1 MNTPQRQNRSTKGPA
16 GPHLAL
22 KQTQSLVMTPQ
33 LQQAIALLQMNNVEL
48 NEFVL
53 SALESNPLLQR
64 ADEDDFEQGDDT
76 PRIAEDDF
84 HHASNYTAP
93 DERKK
98 AIPERG
104 AADASIHDEYER
116 QFDDHQHDGGGDQG
130 AGTDFTTVGRGGYD
144 SDGAET
150 AWEQQLSD
158 AAPSLYEH
166 LTRQIQL
173 EFASP
178 QDQIIALALVENLDE
193 AGYFRGNIKK
203 IAEQFTAD
211 IEDVELVLSRCQQM
225 EPAGLFALNLAQCL
239 ELQLKD
245 QGLLTPEF
253 RVFLANLDLMRQHDY
268 RKLQQKCRVT
278 EDEFRRMLVQLKRL
292 DPKPALRFTHDVV
305 QTLIPDVTMKRNRN
319 PQQPGTWIVELN
331 PDALPKVLVN
341 QRYAAI
347 VQQKGASK
355 KKDNDKDKDDETA
368 SDTQTEYLIDKLQA
382 AQFLVKALDQRA
394 QSILKIAAEIVR
406 QQESFFAYGVA
417 YLKPLVLRDVA
428 AAVDVHESTVSRVTT
443 QKYIETP
450 RGVFELKYF
459 FSSHVGGGAGAMEH
473 TAHAVKARIKQLID
487 AEDPKKILSD
497 DDLVALLKL
506 EDIPIARRTVTKYRE
521 ALGIGSSVVRR
532 RQKNPLR

>member
-1 MNTPQRQNRSTKGPA
+1 MNTPQRQNRSTKGPK

-22 KQTQSLVMTPQ
+22 KQTQSLTMTPQ
-33 LQQAIALLQMNNVEL
+33 LQQAIALLQMNNIEL

-53 SALESNPLLQR
+53 SELESNPLLQR
-64 ADEDDFEQGDDT
+64 ADESDFDHADDVAR
-76 PRIAEDDF
+76 PAEDDF

-93 DERKK
+93 DERQK
-98 AIPERG
+98 AVPEQRS
-104 AADASIHDEYER
+104 ADASINDEYDR
-116 QFDDHQHDGGGDQG
+116 QFDDHQDDGGDHG
-130 AGTDFTTVGRGGYD
+130 AGTDFTTVGRGGHD
-144 SDGAET
+144 FDGADT
-150 AWEQQLSD
+150 AWEQQLGD
-158 AAPSLYEH
+158 TAPSLYEH

-178 QDQIIALALVENLDE
+178 QDQMLALALVENLDE
-193 AGYFRGNIKK
+193 AGYFRGSIKK
-203 IAEQFTAD
+203 IAEQFAAD

-239 ELQLKD
+239 ELQLRD

-253 RVFLANLDLMRQHDY
+253 QVLLVNLELMGQHDY
-268 RKLQQKCRVT
+268 RKLQQKCRVS
-278 EDEFRRMLVQLKRL
+278 EEEFRRMLVQLKRL
-292 DPKPALRFTHDVV
+292 DPKPAMLFTHDVV
-305 QTLIPDVTMKRNRN
+305 QTLIPDVIMKRNRN

-347 VQQKGASK
+347 VQQKGSTK
-355 KKDNDKDKDDETA
+355 KKDKEGE
-368 SDTQTEYLIDKLQA
+368 DTQTEYMIDKLHS
-382 AQFLVKALDQRA
+382 AQFLIKALDQRA
-394 QSILKIAAEIVR
+394 QSILKIASEIVR

-417 YLKPLVLRDVA
+417 YLKPLILRDIA
-428 AAVDVHESTVSRVTT
+428 AAVEVHESTVSRITT

-459 FSSHVGGGAGAMEH
+459 FSSHVGGGTGSMEH

-487 AEDPKKILSD
+487 AEDAKKILSD

-521 ALGIGSSVVRR
+521 AQNIGSSVVRR

>member
-33 LQQAIALLQMNNVEL
+33 LQQAISLLQMNNIEL

-53 SALESNPLLQR
+53 NELESNPLLQR
-64 ADEDDFEQGDDT
+64 ADESDFEQGDET
-76 PRIAEDDF
+76 SRPVEDDF

-93 DERKK
+93 DERQK
-98 AIPERG
+98 AVPERG

-116 QFDDHQHDGGGDQG
+116 QFDDHQHDESDHG
-130 AGTDFTTVGRGGYD
+130 AGTDFTTVGHGGYE
-144 SDGAET
+144 SDGADT
-150 AWEQQLSD
+150 AWEQQLGD

-178 QDQIIALALVENLDE
+178 QDQMLAIALVENLDE

-203 IAEQFTAD
+203 IAEQFAAD

-253 RVFLANLDLMRQHDY
+253 RVFLVNLDLMGQHDY
-268 RKLQQKCRVT
+268 RKLQQKCRVS
-278 EDEFRRMLVQLKRL
+278 EEEFRQMLLQLKRL
-292 DPKPALRFTHDVV
+292 DPKPALRFVHDVV

-319 PQQPGTWIVELN
+319 PQQAGTWVVELN
-331 PDALPKVLVN
+331 ADALPKVLVN

-347 VQQKGASK
+347 VQQKGTPK
-355 KKDNDKDKDDETA
+355 KKDGDEA
-368 SDTQTEYLIDKLQA
+368 DEKQTEYLIDKLHS

-394 QSILKIAAEIVR
+394 QSILKISAEIVR

-428 AAVDVHESTVSRVTT
+428 AAVEVHESTVSRVTT

-459 FSSHVGGGAGAMEH
+459 FSSHVGGGVGAMEH

-487 AEDPKKILSD
+487 AEDIKKILSD

-521 ALGIGSSVVRR
+521 AQGIGSSVVRR